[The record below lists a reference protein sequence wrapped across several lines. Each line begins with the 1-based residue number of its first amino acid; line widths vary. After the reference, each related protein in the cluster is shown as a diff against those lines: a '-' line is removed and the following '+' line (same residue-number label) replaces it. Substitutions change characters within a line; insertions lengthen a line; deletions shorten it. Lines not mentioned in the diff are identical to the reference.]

1 MITVINN
8 IDISGEQLRNKKI
21 IRQIMVR
28 RIAWSI
34 FTSLVLVALVWG
46 SYEVSIKYNIIQ
58 YIVEEYLGKENDVAY
73 AERMVRIVAEAVV
86 AAIAILTVADWFSKS
101 IRYISTEDLV
111 ESGGTYSDRYLAMT
125 EKLQQSKLLSVWP
138 EPGKESL
145 WWFEFQ
151 EENGTVKKF
160 AIELQKVVNNL
171 ISGPAIDLDHRSYI
185 VRTTDEIGGI
195 EKISVAPAPSQ
206 VPDVEVKEQPAPE
219 SVTASAAEE
228 THADMYVPENI
239 RAVPEESMADET
251 IGEEEEEN
259 PLEADTPAP
268 EELQVEVSEMP
279 EQKEEEKPTFY
290 GYF

>member
-21 IRQIMVR
+21 KRQIMVR

-73 AERMVRIVAEAVV
+73 VERMVKIVAEAIV

-125 EKLQQSKLLSVWP
+125 ERLQQSKLLSVWP

-206 VPDVEVKEQPAPE
+206 VPDVKAEEQVAPE

-228 THADMYVPENI
+228 THADMHVPENI
-239 RAVPEESMADET
+239 RAVPEESMADKA
-251 IGEEEEEN
+251 IDEEKEEN
-259 PLEADTPAP
+259 PVEADTAAP
-268 EELQVEVSEMP
+268 EELPVEASETP
-279 EQKEEEKPTFY
+279 EQKEEGKPTSY